1 MTRILLRHATAAV
14 LNASHPGV
22 TYPMT
27 SSEIISKVNTALK
40 GSRSQMLTL
49 KKQLDKNN
57 NLGCPLN

>member
-27 SSEIISKVNTALK
+27 TSEIISNVNTPLT
-40 GSRSQMLTL
+40 GSKSQMLTL

-57 NLGCPLN
+57 NLGCPLS